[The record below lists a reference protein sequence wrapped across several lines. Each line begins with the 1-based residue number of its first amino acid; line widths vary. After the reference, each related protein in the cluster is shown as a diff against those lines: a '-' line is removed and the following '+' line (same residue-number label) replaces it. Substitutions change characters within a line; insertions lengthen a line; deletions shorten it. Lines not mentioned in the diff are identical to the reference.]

1 MTHRKNEYGL
11 PIGFA
16 LPDWTPPPLPPRVT
30 LAGHFCRLE
39 PLDAG
44 RHAADFH
51 AASQLEPDQR
61 HWTYLTYGPF
71 ATADDCKR
79 WAELYAQR
87 KDYLFHAIVDARS
100 GKAAGVASYM
110 RMDPGN
116 GSIEVGG
123 IKYTPLIARQPAA
136 TEAMYLM
143 MKNAFALG
151 YRRYE
156 WKCDALNAPSRAA
169 AQRLGFSY
177 EGVFRQ
183 AVVHQGRNRDTAW
196 YSIIDSEW
204 PALQAAHEQW
214 LAPDN
219 FDAQGRQKTS
229 LSALTAPLLQ
239 ARS

>member
-1 MTHRKNEYGL
+1 MTPSVRRITL
-11 PIGFA
+11 PRRA
-16 LPDWTPPPLPPRVT
+16 
-30 LAGHFCRLE
+30 AGRFCRLE
-39 PLDAG
+39 PLDAA
-44 RHAADFH
+44 RHAAGFH
-51 AASQLEPDQR
+51 AANQLEPDQR

-71 ATADDCKR
+71 ATADDCKH

-100 GKAAGVASYM
+100 GKVAGVASYM
-110 RMDPGN
+110 RMDPAN

-123 IKYTPLIARQPAA
+123 IKYTPLIAQRPAA

-143 MKNAFALG
+143 IKNAFALG
-151 YRRYE
+151 YRRHE
-156 WKCDALNAPSRAA
+156 WKCDALNAPSRVA

-183 AVVHQGRNRDTAW
+183 AVVHKGRNRDTAW

-214 LAPDN
+214 LAPEN
-219 FDAQGRQKTS
+219 FDAQDHQKIR
-229 LSALTAPLLQ
+229 LSALTAPLLK
-239 ARS
+239 ARGTGCS